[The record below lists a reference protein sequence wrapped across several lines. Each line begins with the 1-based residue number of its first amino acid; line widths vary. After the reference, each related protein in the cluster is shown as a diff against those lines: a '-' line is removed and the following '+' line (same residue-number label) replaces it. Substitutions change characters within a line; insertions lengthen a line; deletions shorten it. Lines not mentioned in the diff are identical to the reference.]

1 MQLMERYSKE
11 YARDYALR
19 VLKANII
26 SLDLA
31 PGSMLSEGDLA
42 AQLGLSRTPVR
53 EALIELAKT
62 NIVEVLPQCGC
73 RICLIDHNMVTQ
85 SRFLR
90 LVLEKAVVQLACE
103 SPVELDL
110 SEMEENL
117 KLQQFYLDNHAP
129 GKLLELDDKFHREL
143 FRVTN
148 MMQTYQLMDSMMVH
162 FNRVRSLTLWTIKDT
177 KIVEDHKQL
186 LQAIRERDT
195 VKAQALIT
203 KHLDRSKVDEDALQK
218 KNPQYFK

>member
-26 SLDLA
+26 SLELA
-31 PGSMLSEGDLA
+31 PGTMLSESDLA
-42 AQLGLSRTPVR
+42 AQIGVSRTPIR

-62 NIVEVLPQCGC
+62 KIVEVLPQCGC
-73 RICLIDHNMVTQ
+73 RIGLIDQNLVME

-103 SPVELDL
+103 SSVPLDL
-110 SEMEENL
+110 SVMEENL
-117 KLQQFYLDNHAP
+117 KLQQFYLDNHKP
-129 GKLLELDDKFHREL
+129 GKLLELDDSFHQEL
-143 FRVTN
+143 FRLSN

-162 FNRVRSLTLWTIKDT
+162 FNRLRSLTLSTIKDT
-177 KIVEDHKQL
+177 KIVEDHKL
-186 LQAIRERDT
+186 ILQAIQEKDT
-195 VKAQALIT
+195 EKAQALIT
-203 KHLDRSKVDEDALQK
+203 KHLNRSKIDEADLREK
-218 KNPQYFK
+218 HPQYFK